1 MVDPAVGAAAPP
13 DPNAPV
19 QWPSISNDFDGP
31 GTNTTGVLPIEAVD
45 LSAWFSSKSIPFEKS
60 LLQHVGH
67 TKYDLSCTPA
77 HNIKMFLDKAIS
89 PHAREIT
96 KHMSFTDYALSKS
109 GDIEIN
115 SYSKLVSTH
124 AAYVNSMVN
133 DLVKA
138 VSATV
143 VPDKVAL
150 QKFFELAPI
159 TIYKSDGTVL
169 WTASEAGAGSNK
181 IARSDGTL
189 RFVNTVYQKFVT
201 MLKDHGPDSADPQF
215 WWGNSQQIRVNY
227 PTEGHPTGKL
237 LIRGGM
243 WCFLY
248 ARLISNKTV
257 PSGTALFPLH
267 NKPPRIFQKEIVF
280 KNPNGTPVLD
290 SNGKEKSSANPMYNP
305 ARNMPYDV
313 FQSLDTAL
321 FAAWMSYCDLSDA
334 GGPQT
339 ALPGYPILLK
349 IQNDGLIGAKFS
361 AAVRVI
367 KTTLGKP
374 KTVIRQQGRII
385 FNTLVYDPEVWLDEF
400 LAAYSSYQSCMSK
413 LGETVTDSFLLGRLR
428 DPFITFTQAVDA
440 SDNYGRELY
449 RLADSGSKL
458 MEAGE
463 QGLVAHDIP
472 HEHRQA
478 WKSWLDMCQFADR
491 LRAKYNSTVV
501 RKMGDP
507 MWDIRLLD
515 NKLQSNAPVFTFPHT
530 PLSEIPIYCTTYN
543 VQFKFLC
550 QNSRMASVSLSM
562 RLPRNWKIAIS
573 GMQLRGSPSYLMLQ
587 LIVQKVLFQ
596 VLKPSA

>member
-1 MVDPAVGAAAPP
+1 MATAVVAA

-45 LSAWFSSKSIPFEKS
+45 LSSWFSSKSIPFEQS
-60 LLQHVGH
+60 LLQHVGL

-96 KHMSFTDYALSKS
+96 KHMSFTDYAFSKS

-280 KNPNGTPVLD
+280 KNPNG
-290 SNGKEKSSANPMYNP
+290 
-305 ARNMPYDV
+305 
-313 FQSLDTAL
+313 
-321 FAAWMSYCDLSDA
+321 
-334 GGPQT
+334 
-339 ALPGYPILLK
+339 
-349 IQNDGLIGAKFS
+349 
-361 AAVRVI
+361 
-367 KTTLGKP
+367 
-374 KTVIRQQGRII
+374 
-385 FNTLVYDPEVWLDEF
+385 
-400 LAAYSSYQSCMSK
+400 
-413 LGETVTDSFLLGRLR
+413 FLLDVALT
-428 DPFITFTQAVDA
+428 PAV
-440 SDNYGRELY
+440 SD
-449 RLADSGSKL
+449 K
-458 MEAGE
+458 
-463 QGLVAHDIP
+463 
-472 HEHRQA
+472 
-478 WKSWLDMCQFADR
+478 
-491 LRAKYNSTVV
+491 V
-501 RKMGDP
+501 RKAVEQNFFGHGRAQQDRRCINP
-507 MWDIRLLD
+507 TW
-515 NKLQSNAPVFTFPHT
+515 PVSPS
-530 PLSEIPIYCTTYN
+530 P
-543 VQFKFLC
+543 
-550 QNSRMASVSLSM
+550 
-562 RLPRNWKIAIS
+562 
-573 GMQLRGSPSYLMLQ
+573 GSPL
-587 LIVQKVLFQ
+587 
-596 VLKPSA
+596 